1 MVDRITVGAGVP
13 LTIRYAQLID
23 QRLFGGQMRIS
34 SGLRGGLTSRAKEMP
49 GYDHLASFIDDSRIY
64 ISRLFVAAEFKV
76 GLNRY
81 SVDEVS

>member
-1 MVDRITVGAGVP
+1 M
-13 LTIRYAQLID
+13 
-23 QRLFGGQMRIS
+23 
-34 SGLRGGLTSRAKEMP
+34 TSRAKEMP

-64 ISRLFVAAEFKV
+64 IGRLFVVAEFKV